1 MNQLERHDDF
11 LATMKVALNSQQ
23 TSVWTALPGII
34 EDFDPVRMTCTVQ
47 PAIDSQVRDESG
59 IVRSQPRPLLSDCPV
74 QFPAGGG
81 CSLTFPVEKGDEC
94 LVVFASRCIDSWW
107 QSGDIQG
114 QAEVRMHDLSD
125 GFALL
130 GFRSQPRVIHGIS
143 ATAAQLRTD
152 DGAAFIEVNPTS
164 HAITLTA
171 PGGLTINGDV
181 QINGKA
187 TTTGD
192 VKAGTISLQNHK
204 TSNVTPGSGTSGV
217 PVP

>member
-11 LATMKVALNSQQ
+11 LATMKVALNSRQ

-47 PAIDSQVRDESG
+47 PAIDSQVRNEAG
-59 IVRSQPRPLLSDCPV
+59 VVISQNRPLLLDCPV

-81 CSLTFPVEKGDEC
+81 CTLTFPVKAGDEC
-94 LVVFASRCIDSWW
+94 LIVFASRCIDAWW
-107 QSGDIQG
+107 QSGGIQN
-114 QAEVRMHDLSD
+114 QAELRMHDLSD
-125 GFALL
+125 GFAML
-130 GFRSQPRVIHGIS
+130 GFRSQPRVISGIS
-143 ATAAQLRTD
+143 TTTAQLRTD
-152 DGAAFIEVNPTS
+152 DGAAFVEVNPTS

-181 QINGKA
+181 QLNGKMSS
-187 TTTGD
+187 TGD
-192 VKAGTISLQNHK
+192 VVAGTISLQNHH
-204 TSNVTPGSGTSGV
+204 TSGVTPGSGTSGV